1 MMMQEPFVLGGPL
14 KSDEVYIEREADRE
28 IITYLRQMKYV
39 KIIEPRQQGKT
50 SLVQRVA
57 RRFSSSSLIFVY
69 VYLLSASPN
78 EREFYTLVCSPIVQR
93 FPEIK
98 GTIPQNHAEWDKL
111 LLDLNLEL
119 KKQNKQL
126 VIILDEIGSCVNFTG
141 ATSFFS
147 VLRKMQG
154 EPRNTTFWL
163 VGTFHPGNLIK
174 DEATS
179 PFNVAKP
186 IILNDFNL
194 EQVRTL
200 VAKRAWADEQAITL
214 AQEIY
219 NWVGGQP
226 YLSQW
231 ICAALEPTATP
242 VDVANVVN
250 RLRHEDRNHLDHIF
264 KKLHKDKSLQQYLQQ
279 ICNQPIKF
287 FPTTGSPQVEL
298 ELLGLIKADAEGYC
312 VIRNKFY
319 EQTLAEWLTNQ

>member
-1 MMMQEPFVLGGPL
+1 
-14 KSDEVYIEREADRE
+14 
-28 IITYLRQMKYV
+28 
-39 KIIEPRQQGKT
+39 
-50 SLVQRVA
+50 
-57 RRFSSSSLIFVY
+57 
-69 VYLLSASPN
+69 
-78 EREFYTLVCSPIVQR
+78 
-93 FPEIK
+93 
-98 GTIPQNHAEWDKL
+98 
-111 LLDLNLEL
+111 L

-154 EPRNTTFWL
+154 KMQDEMQDKLENITFWL
-163 VGTFHPGNLIK
+163 VGTFHPDNLIK
-174 DEATS
+174 DQATS
-179 PFNVAKP
+179 PFNVAIP
-186 IILNDFNL
+186 VRINDFNL
-194 EQVRTL
+194 EQVHTL
-200 VAKRAWADEQAITL
+200 VAKKAWADEQATIL

-219 NWVGGQP
+219 DWVGGQP

-231 ICAALEPTATP
+231 ICATLKPTATP
-242 VDVANVVN
+242 VDVAKVIN
-250 RLRHEDRNHLDHIF
+250 RLRHEDRNHLNHVF
-264 KKLHKDKSLQQYLQQ
+264 EKLYKDKSLQQYLQQ